1 MTPTTHLRSEMKSI
15 TVVLLWIAAAAC
27 AVAAVIGGFRDSA
40 TGIGMGAVA
49 LVFAV
54 IAALAGRRVKS
65 QSQ

>member
-1 MTPTTHLRSEMKSI
+1 MKST

-27 AVAAVIGGFRDSA
+27 AVAAVIGGFRDSG

-54 IAALAGRRVKS
+54 LAAVAGRRAKS
-65 QSQ
+65 QKR